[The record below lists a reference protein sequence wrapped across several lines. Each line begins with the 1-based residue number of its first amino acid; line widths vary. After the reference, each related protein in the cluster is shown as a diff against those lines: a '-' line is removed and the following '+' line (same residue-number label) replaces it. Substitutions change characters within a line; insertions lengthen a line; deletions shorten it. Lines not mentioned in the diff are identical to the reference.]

1 MRAYAHRHSADTS
14 RTGNSIAGGRLLRSF
29 HTQPT
34 SGNQA
39 LQRLLKSPSSLQ
51 SKYRG
56 NAGSASAHLHRY
68 VDSAIYAAA
77 PISVQPKLEINK
89 PGDAYE
95 QEADRVANEVM
106 GTSQPELQRSC
117 DCAGECSECQRKPA
131 ATALQMKRNTPGQA
145 DGVAPPIVHDVVQS
159 SGQALDANTRNFME
173 PRFGYDFSGVR
184 IHSDARAA
192 ESAHAVGAKAYT
204 VGKHIA
210 LGENQ
215 YAPQTNEGRKLLAHE
230 LAHVVHQTGGSEG
243 VSRLQRQPAAAKPAK
258 NYPFSVTY
266 SGCDEPPHNKKDIER
281 EIRSAFDRVRTTD
294 CIKNQSLKDDILSA
308 FDGLKIICKQDDL
321 PGTCAQATSAF
332 SQTMNLFASAH
343 RGTCVGILDAVIMHE
358 AVHFTQ
364 WSPFIHGT
372 LSWDCQEACFPGTD
386 NLKRGVASRCLHENT
401 FLPFAG
407 ISKGTAFSGKG
418 ASASYLRLYV
428 GMEKRGPI
436 LSFIHP
442 SFGFGLSFIGKPT
455 GGEPTDIPSGSS
467 TLLSLMGALRFDP
480 AKVGGGYVS
489 VSGGLEFG
497 ERLDKP
503 RLGAQ
508 VGAALGYRWYLFDVS
523 LDAGIEYD
531 PTKIPGEQK
540 MYTLGASLK
549 IGPEVRR

>member
-1 MRAYAHRHSADTS
+1 MRVYAHRHSADTS
-14 RTGNSIAGGRLLRSF
+14 RAGNSVSGLLLRSLP
-29 HTQPT
+29 TQER

-39 LQRLLKSPSSLQ
+39 LQRLLRSSQSSQ
-51 SKYRG
+51 SKHASNGAYLHHDLDRTPARS
-56 NAGSASAHLHRY
+56 AG
-68 VDSAIYAAA
+68 
-77 PISVQPKLEINK
+77 PISIQPKLAISK
-89 PGDAYE
+89 PGDAAE
-95 QEADRVANEVM
+95 QEADRVASEVM
-106 GTSQPELQRSC
+106 GNSQPELQRSC
-117 DCAGECSECQRKPA
+117 SCEGSCSECQRKPG
-131 ATALQMKRNTPGQA
+131 ATTLQTKQNTLGQGG
-145 DGVAPPIVHDVVQS
+145 GVAPPIVHEVLQS
-159 SGQALDANTRNFME
+159 SGQGLDVNTRNFME

-184 IHSDARAA
+184 IHTDAKAAQSARA
-192 ESAHAVGAKAYT
+192 VDAKAYT

-230 LAHVVHQTGGSEG
+230 LTHVVHQTGGSEG
-243 VSRLQRQPAAAKPAK
+243 VSRLQRQPAQAKPAK

-266 SGCDEPPHNKKDIER
+266 SGCDESPHNKKDIER

-294 CIKNQSLKDDILSA
+294 CIKNQSLKDEILSK

-321 PGTCAQATSAF
+321 PGTCAQATSPF

-343 RGTCVGILDAVIMHE
+343 KGTCVGLLDAVIMHE

-372 LSWDCQEACFPGTD
+372 LSWDCQEACFPGSD
-386 NLKRGVASRCLHENT
+386 KEKRGVASRCLHET
-401 FLPFAG
+401 GLLPFVG
-407 ISKGTAFSGKG
+407 ISTGKAFSEKG
-418 ASASYLRLYV
+418 ASASYLRLYI

-455 GGEPTDIPSGSS
+455 GGEATDLPSGSS
-467 TLLSLMGALRFDP
+467 TLFSLMGALRFDP
-480 AKVGGGYVS
+480 SKVGGGYVS
-489 VSGGLEFG
+489 LGGGLEFG

-503 RLGAQ
+503 RMGAQ
-508 VGAALGYRWYLFDVS
+508 VGAALGYRWYVFDVS

-549 IGPEVRR
+549 IGPKVRR